1 MDSYVSKLIIF
12 RAVGEDS
19 ILFRLADICRRF
31 QAGSLKHTAEG
42 LDRKVGGLEDPAGSL
57 KSQAGEWERERQALR
72 TEVLVQV
79 NRLLDLATR
88 YGFNDNLWHNYL
100 AFLLATTETPF
111 TLVSERVGENKG
123 SVNQFF
129 KNDLEVFHALFHYE
143 FTEIEEG
150 LGLTCFRVLTR
161 FQAIPKK
168 EQIYN

>member
-31 QAGSLKHTAEG
+31 QAGSLEHPAEG

-57 KSQAGEWERERQALR
+57 KSQAREWERERQALR

-111 TLVSERVGENKG
+111 TLVSERVGE
-123 SVNQFF
+123 
-129 KNDLEVFHALFHYE
+129 
-143 FTEIEEG
+143 
-150 LGLTCFRVLTR
+150 TR
-161 FQAIPKK
+161 GV
-168 EQIYN
+168 